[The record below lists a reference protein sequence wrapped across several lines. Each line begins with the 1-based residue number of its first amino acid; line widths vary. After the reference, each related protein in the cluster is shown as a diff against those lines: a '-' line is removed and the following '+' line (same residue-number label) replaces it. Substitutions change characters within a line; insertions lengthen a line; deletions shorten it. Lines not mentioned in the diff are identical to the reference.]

1 MSLNQI
7 INDGNS
13 SEKWKNLR
21 CNDLIV
27 DGSLSADSVSVS
39 SGIQSIE
46 CDLTGFNSNSL
57 NKATL
62 QYQKIGNQVTVFIPR
77 VQIPSADQVDSEP
90 LNIVGLPLNI
100 RPTNNIYSTLP
111 VRDGNDNIELG
122 TIIIFAVN
130 SEISIWEG
138 LNSNQ
143 GGIDSGA
150 SNIAGMETTLAISY
164 LTN

>member
-1 MSLNQI
+1 MAYP
-7 INDGNS
+7 
-13 SEKWKNLR
+13 
-21 CNDLIV
+21 LILLV
-27 DGSLSADSVSVS
+27 GLIFK
-39 SGIQSIE
+39 GRPTI
-46 CDLTGFNSNSL
+46 FN
-57 NKATL
+57 
-62 QYQKIGNQVTVFIPR
+62 G
-77 VQIPSADQVDSEP
+77 EP